1 MANNFYAAKQMKLS
15 TFGVSYSASASN
27 TTSTTILNCDP
38 NRSRCILSL
47 LVTGTSS
54 NTNDKF
60 DVLDIG
66 IGLASSSN
74 YGTGNSTKIIQSVKI
89 YPDTTAI
96 IIDRR
101 SPVYLNTAATSS
113 RNNLVFTH
121 NEKSELTSSRQFD
134 FVCSFIEFTDASGAQ
149 TW

>member
-1 MANNFYAAKQMKLS
+1 VANNFYAAKQMKLS
-15 TFGVSYSASASN
+15 TFGVSYDDTAAN
-27 TTSTTILNCDP
+27 TTSRTILNCDP

-60 DVLDIG
+60 DVIDIG
-66 IGLASSSN
+66 IGLASSAG
-74 YGTGNSTKIIQSVKI
+74 YGTGNSTRIIQSVKI

-101 SPVYLNTAATSS
+101 SPVYLNPASTNSY
-113 RNNLVFTH
+113 NNLVFTH
-121 NEKSELTSSRQFD
+121 NEKSEPSFSRRFD
-134 FVCSFIEFTDASGAQ
+134 FVCSFIEFTDAAGAQ